1 MENKEKLQEFLNELQ
16 SKKYIKSENNMPNL
30 ITLNYVIDKIQEIL
44 KGGN

>member
-16 SKKYIKSENNMPNL
+16 YKKYIKNENNMPNL